1 MRRKILLVDDEP
13 VVLEILGKKLE
24 QRNFDVY
31 TARDGTEGLECAK
44 SVHPDLILLD
54 ELMPRKDGLAMLKE
68 LKEDEKLV
76 GIPVIM
82 VTARRAQRERTKAE
96 EAGVI
101 AYITKPASLFE
112 ILKYI
117 EWYMQAS

>member
-24 QRNFDVY
+24 QRNFDVF
-31 TARDGTEGLECAK
+31 TARDGAEGLKCAK

-68 LKEDEKLV
+68 LKEDEKLI

-82 VTARRAQRERTKAE
+82 VTARRAQREKTKAE

-117 EWYMQAS
+117 EWYLQAS